1 MTLNSNLWFLFVPPV
16 AGGIIGYFTN
26 DLAIKMLFR
35 PYRAYHIGK
44 YRVPLTPGLIPRNQG
59 RLAKRV
65 ADTIMGSLLT
75 PAELQGLAR
84 RLLSIERIRGAI
96 LWLLDMARQQ
106 LTPGSD
112 RKTTRIL
119 AGILHDLFG
128 ESLPRLLKVWSRR
141 DDFLVRQVD
150 KIFDDVLLEF
160 QLTEQQAS
168 QLADWLMQVALSPNS
183 VRLAIVD
190 FLTDRNIVIIDENFR
205 EKSSGTYWIVA
216 HLLGLRNT
224 LVRLRNYCL
233 DEKEKANAQLAEVI
247 DSLDLQ
253 SRLKE
258 WLQNLS
264 LQNLPV
270 STVRQLRKTLR
281 DSVRKYIRTEG
292 ADLLRG
298 LGDSVDFEHAAQ
310 AIVNRLRTSTVVNSS
325 LELIG
330 QELALVLDRYLEK
343 DLEKIVAKVIP
354 ILAIDSVIV
363 DRVNATSPENLEAAV
378 EGIVKSEL
386 QAIVNLGGILGV
398 IIGLLQSGL
407 LFFQNSG
414 L

>member
-1 MTLNSNLWFLFVPPV
+1 LFVPPI

-35 PYRAYHIGK
+35 PYRAYYIGQ
-44 YRVPLTPGLIPRNQG
+44 YRLPLTPGLIPRNQG

-75 PAELQGLAR
+75 PTELQHLAR
-84 RLLSIERIRGAI
+84 RLLALERIRGAI
-96 LWLLDMARQQ
+96 RWLLNMARDQ
-106 LTPGSD
+106 LNKESS
-112 RKTTRIL
+112 RKTTQII

-141 DDFLVRQVD
+141 ENFLAQQID

-160 QLTEQQAS
+160 RLTDQQAS

-183 VRLAIVD
+183 IRLTIVD
-190 FLTDRNIVIIDENFR
+190 FLTDKNIVAIDEVFR
-205 EKSSGTYWIVA
+205 ERSTGTYWLVA
-216 HLLGLRNT
+216 NFLGLRNS

-233 DEKEKANAQLAEVI
+233 DEKEGANARLAEFME
-247 DSLDLQ
+247 SLDFQ

-258 WLQNLS
+258 GLQNFS

-281 DSVRKYIRTEG
+281 DSVRKYLQTEG

-298 LGDSVDFEHAAQ
+298 LGDSIDFDHAAQ
-310 AIVNRLRTSTVVNSS
+310 AIVNRLRTSTTIDSS
-325 LELIG
+325 LELIS

-343 DLEKIVAKVIP
+343 DLEQIVAKVIP
-354 ILAIDSVIV
+354 ILAIDRVIV
-363 DRVNATSPENLEAAV
+363 DRVNATSPQNLEAAV

-386 QAIVNLGGILGV
+386 QAIVNLGGVLG
-398 IIGLLQSGL
+398 IIVGLFQSGL
-407 LFFQNSG
+407 L
-414 L
+414 LIR